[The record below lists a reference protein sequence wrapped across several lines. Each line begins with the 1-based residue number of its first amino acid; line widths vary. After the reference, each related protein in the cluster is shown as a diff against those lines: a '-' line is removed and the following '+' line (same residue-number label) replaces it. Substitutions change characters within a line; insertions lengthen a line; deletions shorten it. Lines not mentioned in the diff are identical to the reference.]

1 MGGKS
6 PGIPGFFYCLMS
18 DIATKEP
25 YEIIAGD
32 TLQWK
37 KSLSDYLPSA
47 GWALK
52 YSLRGPAEI
61 DLTTTADGDDHK
73 VDELAA
79 DTADWKTG
87 DYWWAAYVEKGAE
100 RHQVGTGTFKITPN
114 LATASGAYEG
124 RSHAKKVLD
133 AIEAVIEGTAT
144 KEQQSYT
151 IAGRSLVRWP
161 LQELLQ
167 LRNQYKDEYARERS
181 AERVDRGEASGR
193 KILTRFVRP

>member
-1 MGGKS
+1 M
-6 PGIPGFFYCLMS
+6 P

-37 KSLSDYLPSA
+37 KSLSDYLA
-47 GWALK
+47 GDGWALK

-61 DLTTTADGDDHK
+61 DIATTADGDDHK
-73 VDELAA
+73 VDETAA
-79 DTADWKTG
+79 TTAAWNTG
-87 DYWWAAYVEKGAE
+87 DYWWAAYVEKGVE
-100 RHQVGTGTFKITPN
+100 RFQIGTGTFKIKPN
-114 LATASGAYEG
+114 LEVQTGAYEG

-151 IAGRSLVRWP
+151 IGTRSLVQKSV
-161 LQELLQ
+161 QELLQ
-167 LRNQYKDEYARERS
+167 LRNQYKDEYARELS